1 MATEKILDVEASLA
15 RIEVIVK
22 TLESGKL
29 SLQENL
35 ALFEEAT
42 TLMKAVEKA
51 LQDAEKKI
59 NQLITKD
66 KE

>member
-1 MATEKILDVEASLA
+1 MMEKPLDVEASLA

-22 TLESGKL
+22 SLETGKL

-35 ALFEEAT
+35 QLFEEAT
-42 TLMKAVEKA
+42 ALIKLVEKA

-59 NQLITKD
+59 NELIIKD
-66 KE
+66 KY

>member
-1 MATEKILDVEASLA
+1 MAEKTLDVEASLA

-22 TLESGKL
+22 ALESGKL

-35 ALFEEAT
+35 KLFEEAT

-59 NQLITKD
+59 QTLIIKD

>member
-1 MATEKILDVEASLA
+1 MAEKGLDVEASLA

-22 TLESGKL
+22 SLESGKL

-35 ALFEEAT
+35 KLFEEAT

-59 NQLITKD
+59 QTLIIKD

>member
-1 MATEKILDVEASLA
+1 MATEKVLDVEASLA

-22 TLESGKL
+22 TLESSKL

>member
-1 MATEKILDVEASLA
+1 MSEKALEVEASLA

-29 SLQENL
+29 SLKENL
-35 ALFEEAT
+35 ALFEEANQ
-42 TLMKAVEKA
+42 LIKSVEKA

-59 NQLITKD
+59 QTLITKD

>member
-1 MATEKILDVEASLA
+1 MAEEKTLDMEASLA

-51 LQDAEKKI
+51 LQQAEKKI
-59 NQLITKD
+59 NQLMTKD
-66 KE
+66 KD

>member
-1 MATEKILDVEASLA
+1 MNEKVFDVEASLA

-29 SLQENL
+29 SLKENL
-35 ALFEEAT
+35 ALFEEANQ
-42 TLMKAVEKA
+42 LIKAVEKA

-59 NQLITKD
+59 QTLITKD

>member
-1 MATEKILDVEASLA
+1 MAEKTLDVEASLA

-22 TLESGKL
+22 SLESGKL

-35 ALFEEAT
+35 KLFEEAT
-42 TLMKAVEKA
+42 ALMKTFEKA

-59 NQLITKD
+59 QTLITKD

>member
-1 MATEKILDVEASLA
+1 MAEKVLDVEASLA

-22 TLESGKL
+22 SLESGKL

-35 ALFEEAT
+35 KLFEEAT
-42 TLMKAVEKA
+42 ALMKTVEKA
-51 LQDAEKKI
+51 LMDAEKKI
-59 NQLITKD
+59 QTFITKD

>member
-1 MATEKILDVEASLA
+1 MAEKVLDVEASLA

-22 TLESGKL
+22 SLESGKL

-35 ALFEEAT
+35 KLFEEAT
-42 TLMKAVEKA
+42 ALMKTVEKA

-59 NQLITKD
+59 QTLITKD

>member
-1 MATEKILDVEASLA
+1 MAEKALDVEASLT

-22 TLESGKL
+22 SLESGKL

-35 ALFEEAT
+35 KLFEEAT

-59 NQLITKD
+59 QTLIIKD

>member
-1 MATEKILDVEASLA
+1 MAEKVLDVEASLV

-22 TLESGKL
+22 SLESGKL

-35 ALFEEAT
+35 KLFEEAT
-42 TLMKAVEKA
+42 ALMKTVEKA
-51 LQDAEKKI
+51 LLDAEKKI
-59 NQLITKD
+59 QTLITKD

>member
-1 MATEKILDVEASLA
+1 MAEKSFDVEASLA

-22 TLESGKL
+22 TLETGKL

-35 ALFEEAT
+35 TLFEEAT
-42 TLMKAVEKA
+42 TLIKQVEKA

-59 NQLITKD
+59 NELITKD
-66 KE
+66 K

>member
-1 MATEKILDVEASLA
+1 MSEKTLDVEASLA

-22 TLESGKL
+22 ALESGKL
-29 SLQENL
+29 SLKENL
-35 ALFEEAT
+35 ALFEEANQ
-42 TLMKAVEKA
+42 LIKAVEKA

-59 NQLITKD
+59 QTLITKD

>member
-1 MATEKILDVEASLA
+1 MAEKSFDVEASLA

-22 TLESGKL
+22 TLETGKL

-42 TLMKAVEKA
+42 TLIKQVEKA

-59 NQLITKD
+59 NELITKD
-66 KE
+66 K

>member
-1 MATEKILDVEASLA
+1 MAEKGLDVEASLA

-22 TLESGKL
+22 SLESGKL

-35 ALFEEAT
+35 KLFEEAT

-59 NQLITKD
+59 QTLITKD

>member
-1 MATEKILDVEASLA
+1 MADEKTLDMEASLA

-42 TLMKAVEKA
+42 ILMKAVEKA
-51 LQDAEKKI
+51 LQQAEKKI
-59 NQLITKD
+59 NQLMTKD
-66 KE
+66 KD

>member
-1 MATEKILDVEASLA
+1 MATEKVLDVEASLA
-15 RIEVIVK
+15 RIEMIVK

-42 TLMKAVEKA
+42 TLMKAEEKA

-59 NQLITKD
+59 YQLMTKD
-66 KE
+66 K

>member
-1 MATEKILDVEASLA
+1 MAEKALDVEASLA

-22 TLESGKL
+22 ALESGKL

-35 ALFEEAT
+35 KLFEEAT
-42 TLMKAVEKA
+42 TLMKGVEKA
-51 LQDAEKKI
+51 LQEAEKKI
-59 NQLITKD
+59 QTLITKD

>member
-1 MATEKILDVEASLA
+1 MAEKTLDVEASLA

-22 TLESGKL
+22 SLESGKF

-35 ALFEEAT
+35 KLFEEAT

-59 NQLITKD
+59 QTLIIKD

>member
-1 MATEKILDVEASLA
+1 MAEKPLDVEATLA
-15 RIEVIVK
+15 RIEAIVK

-29 SLQENL
+29 PLQENL
-35 ALFEEAT
+35 KLFEEAT
-42 TLMKAVEKA
+42 TLIKQVEKA

-59 NQLITKD
+59 QTLITKD

>member
-1 MATEKILDVEASLA
+1 MSEKTLDVEASLA

-22 TLESGKL
+22 ALESGKL
-29 SLQENL
+29 SLKENL
-35 ALFEEAT
+35 ALFEEANQ
-42 TLMKAVEKA
+42 LIKAVEQA

-59 NQLITKD
+59 QTLITKD

>member
-1 MATEKILDVEASLA
+1 MAEKNFDLEASLL
-15 RIEVIVK
+15 RVETIVK

-35 ALFEEAT
+35 KLFEEASL
-42 TLMKAVEKA
+42 LMKASEKA
-51 LQDAEKKI
+51 LHDAEKKI
-59 NQLITKD
+59 QELIVKD

>member
-1 MATEKILDVEASLA
+1 MSEKVFDVEASLA

-29 SLQENL
+29 SLKENL
-35 ALFEEAT
+35 ALFEEANQ
-42 TLMKAVEKA
+42 LIKAVEKA

-59 NQLITKD
+59 QTLITKD

>member
-1 MATEKILDVEASLA
+1 
-15 RIEVIVK
+15 
-22 TLESGKL
+22 
-29 SLQENL
+29 LQENL

-59 NQLITKD
+59 NQLMIKD

>member
-1 MATEKILDVEASLA
+1 MADEKTLDMEASLA

-51 LQDAEKKI
+51 LQQAEKKI
-59 NQLITKD
+59 NQLMTKD
-66 KE
+66 KD

>member
-1 MATEKILDVEASLA
+1 MSEKTLDVEASLA

-22 TLESGKL
+22 SLESGKL

-35 ALFEEAT
+35 KLFEEAT
-42 TLMKAVEKA
+42 ALMKTVEKA

-59 NQLITKD
+59 QTLITKD

>member
-1 MATEKILDVEASLA
+1 MAEKALDVEASLA

-22 TLESGKL
+22 SLESGKL

-35 ALFEEAT
+35 KLFEEAT
-42 TLMKAVEKA
+42 ALMKAVEKA

-59 NQLITKD
+59 QSLIIKD

>member
-1 MATEKILDVEASLA
+1 MAEKVLDVEASLL

-22 TLESGKL
+22 SLESGKL

-35 ALFEEAT
+35 KLFEEAT
-42 TLMKAVEKA
+42 ALMKTVEKA
-51 LQDAEKKI
+51 LLDAEKKI
-59 NQLITKD
+59 QTLITKD

>member
-1 MATEKILDVEASLA
+1 MSEKVLDVEASLA

-29 SLQENL
+29 SLKENL
-35 ALFEEAT
+35 ALFEEANQ
-42 TLMKAVEKA
+42 LIKAVEKA

-59 NQLITKD
+59 QTLITKD

>member
-1 MATEKILDVEASLA
+1 MAEKVLDVEASLA

-22 TLESGKL
+22 SLESGKL

-35 ALFEEAT
+35 KLFEEAT
-42 TLMKAVEKA
+42 ALMKTVEKA
-51 LQDAEKKI
+51 LLDAEKKI
-59 NQLITKD
+59 QTIITKD